1 MPDKEKVFEGVKYIP
16 VKVARQDK
24 QAFIKQHTGLWFA
37 GQKDEAA
44 KLSAFHDEA
53 KRIVDE
59 SKKPEPPKK

>member
-16 VKVARQDK
+16 IKVASQDK

-37 GQKDEAA
+37 GQKDEVA

-53 KRIVDE
+53 KRIVDDG
-59 SKKPEPPKK
+59 KKSDLQKK